1 MAKRQWMRRVVAP
14 EHWRGTRILIAKI
27 RTLWRTGVA
36 AVCILILV
44 FSWPARCAAYSVLSH
59 EAIIDS
65 AWDTNIKPVLLQ
77 RFPGAT
83 PDELRQAHG
92 YAYGGAI
99 IQDLGYYPHG
109 SILFSDLTH
118 YVRSGDFILALLRD
132 AQESK
137 KLNDYAFAL
146 GALAHYASDIAGHP
160 IATNRAVALLYPE
173 LKKKY
178 GDTITYEDNPLA
190 HVKTEFGFD
199 VLEIARQRYAPESY
213 HDFIG
218 FEVATPLLERAFQET
233 YGLPLKAV
241 LSDEDKVLNSY
252 RHAVSK
258 QIPKATRI
266 AWTLKK
272 DEIQKD
278 APGTTKKKF
287 LYNLSRA
294 SYEKQWGKNY
304 LRPTFWDKFL
314 AFLYKLVPKIGPLR
328 VMQFRTPTPQTE
340 KMLEESFNTTLD
352 RYRALLSDEAAGHL
366 ELINNNF
373 DTGGMT
379 GPGIYRMNDEA
390 HAKLLGMLAEQNFAG
405 ASPEV
410 REELIHFFSEP
421 DAPYAT
427 KRNVKAWAKVQ
438 VQLEQLKAP
447 PPSEVLPSPSPAAVP
462 RPK

>member
-1 MAKRQWMRRVVAP
+1 LP
-14 EHWRGTRILIAKI
+14 PKI
-27 RTLWRTGVA
+27 QAFWRTALA
-36 AVCILILV
+36 AVCVLAVVL
-44 FSWPARCAAYSVLSH
+44 SWPTRCAAYSVLSH

-65 AWDTNIKPVLLQ
+65 AWDTNIKPVLLKH
-77 RFPGAT
+77 FPDAT

-132 AQESK
+132 ARESK
-137 KLNDYAFAL
+137 GLNDYAFAL
-146 GALAHYASDIAGHP
+146 GALAHYAADIAGHP
-160 IATNRAVALLYPE
+160 IATNRAVPLLYPK

-178 GDTITYEDNPLA
+178 GDNITYEDDPLA

-199 VLEIARQRYAPESY
+199 VLEIAQQRYAPDSY

-218 FEVATPLLERAFQET
+218 FQVATPLLERAFQET

-241 LSDEDKVLNSY
+241 LSNEEMVLNSY
-252 RHAVSK
+252 RRAVSN
-258 QIPKATRI
+258 QIPTATRI

-272 DEIQKD
+272 DEIQKSM
-278 APGTTKKKF
+278 PGITKTKF

-304 LRPTFWDKFL
+304 QRPTCGEKFL
-314 AFLYKLVPKIGPLR
+314 AFLFRLLPKIGPLR
-328 VMQFRTPTPQTE
+328 VLQFRMPTPQTE
-340 KMLEESFNTTLD
+340 KLFEESFNTALG
-352 RYRALLSDEAAGHL
+352 RYRALLSDEAVGHL
-366 ELINNNF
+366 ELINDNF
-373 DTGGMT
+373 DTGGLT
-379 GPGIYRMNDEA
+379 GPGEYRMNDDA
-390 HAKLLGMLAEQNFAG
+390 HAKLLGMLADQKFAE

-410 REELIHFFSEP
+410 REELLHFFSEP

-427 KRNVKAWAKVQ
+427 KRDVKAWAKVQ
-438 VQLEQLKAP
+438 AQLEELKAAP
-447 PPSEVLPSPSPAAVP
+447 PAEPLPPFRPPQAPLP
-462 RPK
+462 R